1 VFDEIGE
8 IAKSAKEKIENGEW
22 QSLGALMDANHALL
36 QRLTVSSPE
45 LDHLTDVA
53 RQSGADGAKLS
64 GGGRGGNL
72 IALVSSDKAAH
83 IAEALLS
90 AGAKRTIV
98 TTVESLMR
106 SLLDSLEHFSDDFM
120 EDRKQPPLQER

>member
-1 VFDEIGE
+1 LWEADKPRWERVFDEIGE
-8 IAKSAKEKIENGEW
+8 IARKGKERIENGEW

-45 LDHLTDVA
+45 LDRLTEAA
-53 RQSGADGAKLS
+53 RKSGAGGAKLS

-72 IALVSSDKAAH
+72 IALVEKEKAAD
-83 IAEALLS
+83 IAEALMS

-98 TTVESLMR
+98 TEIA
-106 SLLDSLEHFSDDFM
+106 
-120 EDRKQPPLQER
+120 